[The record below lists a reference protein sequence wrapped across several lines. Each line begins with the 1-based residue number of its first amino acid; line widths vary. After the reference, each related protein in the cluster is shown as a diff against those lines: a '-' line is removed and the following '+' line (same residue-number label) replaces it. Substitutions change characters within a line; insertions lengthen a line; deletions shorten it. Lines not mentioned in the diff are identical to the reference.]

1 MKAVSRDGKHW
12 HVDANIN
19 GEKEHANLTNSQ
31 IMDILAYPAAKQD
44 LRTQIIKKLR
54 DISPH
59 PIHDERPI
67 FIAPNLGA
75 PIIKMY
81 EPREPHQYPKIEYIY
96 KKGCSNKPIMM
107 NNLSPLHESR
117 IIPEMDRESIRLISN
132 PMQSYNDSGIS
143 EISSIRKAKKKSKGR
158 GKGKG
163 KGRGKTVN
171 KKRGK

>member
-1 MKAVSRDGKHW
+1 
-12 HVDANIN
+12 
-19 GEKEHANLTNSQ
+19 
-31 IMDILAYPAAKQD
+31 
-44 LRTQIIKKLR
+44 
-54 DISPH
+54 
-59 PIHDERPI
+59 
-67 FIAPNLGA
+67 
-75 PIIKMY
+75 
-81 EPREPHQYPKIEYIY
+81 
-96 KKGCSNKPIMM
+96 MM